1 MTDRALRPSPLGSG
15 KPRTEVAE
23 FLDQLQ
29 AKLPTTL
36 KSAAGSTLGRL
47 IFALDATA
55 SREATWD
62 HACALQGEM
71 FEATAALGG
80 LQTKL
85 VFYRGRDECKASPWC
100 LPLPICTGL
109 CVRSHAS
116 VATLRSSA
124 CSNSRSANQGRL

>member
-55 SREATWD
+55 SREPTWD

-80 LQTKL
+80 LQTSSWCFTAALTNAKP
-85 VFYRGRDECKASPWC
+85 RPGC
-100 LPLPICTGL
+100 LPRPICTGS
-109 CVRSHAS
+109 CGRSHAIGGETQIER
-116 VATLRSSA
+116 VLELR
-124 CSNSRSANQGRL
+124 GP